1 MSREY
6 KLQKV
11 EPDDPRRCQGI
22 TKTGQCPFRVDQDS
36 NGNDL
41 KFCGMHKAGIHTT
54 IEDKNIRNYRLTKF
68 RAQIEEKADS
78 GAIKSLREEIGI
90 TRQVL
95 ETFINRCE
103 DETDLMIH
111 SNKISDLV
119 IKIEKLVSSCHRLER
134 STGQLLDKT
143 AIIQVAGMFSEVI
156 GEYVSEDIQ
165 AEISQR
171 LIDIIQDVEMV
182 DADE

>member
-1 MSREY
+1 
-6 KLQKV
+6 
-11 EPDDPRRCQGI
+11 
-22 TKTGQCPFRVDQDS
+22 
-36 NGNDL
+36 
-41 KFCGMHKAGIHTT
+41 
-54 IEDKNIRNYRLTKF
+54 
-68 RAQIEEKADS
+68 
-78 GAIKSLREEIGI
+78 
-90 TRQVL
+90 
-95 ETFINRCE
+95 
-103 DETDLMIH
+103 MIH

-171 LIDIIQDVEMV
+171 LIDIVQEVEM
-182 DADE
+182 ADE

>member
-1 MSREY
+1 MAREY
-6 KLQKV
+6 KLIHCTD
-11 EPDDPRRCQGI
+11 EAHPNRCQGI
-22 TKTGQCPFRVDQDS
+22 DKTGQCRYMADTKEDGS
-36 NGNDL
+36 YG
-41 KFCGMHKAGIHTT
+41 KFCGRHKGKTDAVDTA
-54 IEDKNIRNYRLTKF
+54 NAIRNYRLTKF
-68 RAQIEEKADS
+68 RAQVEQKADS

-134 STGQLLDKT
+134 STGQLLDKS
-143 AIIQVAGMFSEVI
+143 AIIQVAGVFVEIVS
-156 GEYVSEDIQ
+156 EYVPDRVQ
-165 AEISQR
+165 AEISNR
-171 LIDIIQDVEMV
+171 LLETIDQIEVV
-182 DADE
+182 DE

>member
-1 MSREY
+1 MAEQREDGSY
-6 KLQKV
+6 
-11 EPDDPRRCQGI
+11 G
-22 TKTGQCPFRVDQDS
+22 
-36 NGNDL
+36 
-41 KFCGMHKAGIHTT
+41 KFCGRHKGNTT
-54 IEDKNIRNYRLTKF
+54 ASETANNIRNYRLTKF

-78 GAIKSLREEIGI
+78 SAIKSLREEIGI

-134 STGQLLDKT
+134 STGQLLDKS
-143 AIIQVAGMFSEVI
+143 AIIQVAGMFVEIVS
-156 GEYVSEDIQ
+156 EYVPDRIQ
-165 AEISQR
+165 AEISDK
-171 LIDIIQDVEMV
+171 LLSTIANIEVQDE
-182 DADE
+182 D

>member
-1 MSREY
+1 MARET
-6 KLQKV
+6 KLIRA
-11 EPDDPRRCQGI
+11 EEDDPNRCQGI
-22 TKTGQCPFRVDQDS
+22 YKHGQCPFMADQTPDGS
-36 NGNDL
+36 YL
-41 KFCGMHKAGIHTT
+41 KFCGMHKGRSDTEVEKTA
-54 IEDKNIRNYRLTKF
+54 IRNYRLTKF

-119 IKIEKLVSSCHRLER
+119 LKIEKLVSSCHRLER

-143 AIIQVAGMFSEVI
+143 AIIQVAGMFVDIVS
-156 GEYVSEDIQ
+156 EYVPEDVQ
-165 AEISQR
+165 AEISNR
-171 LIDIIQDVEMV
+171 LIEVISDVEV
-182 DADE
+182 QDE